1 MIGDDH
7 VKKMVGII
15 GAAALTSALFVGVPA
30 GAFASEPA
38 GSGIESCSGQW
49 SEVSVSDSASP
60 AYEAF
65 PNEGGTWQYG
75 ANPVKMWSNY
85 WHASKCHGSSVYTNT
100 NKSVS
105 IDTAAGQWSYAQL
118 WVYDS
123 SARYYYRIC

>member
-1 MIGDDH
+1 MS
-7 VKKMVGII
+7 KKMVGII

-85 WHASKCHGSSVYTNT
+85 WHANKCHGSSVYTNT

-105 IDTAAGQWSYAQL
+105 IDTAAGHWSYAQL
-118 WVYDS
+118 W
-123 SARYYYRIC
+123 

>member
-1 MIGDDH
+1 MS
-7 VKKMVGII
+7 KKMVGII

-75 ANPVKMWSNY
+75 
-85 WHASKCHGSSVYTNT
+85 
-100 NKSVS
+100 
-105 IDTAAGQWSYAQL
+105 GQPGED
-118 WVYDS
+118 VV
-123 SARYYYRIC
+123 